1 MQKTSFSLSLL
12 GIFVPFSSHR
22 IISNRRIFSIVLGF
36 LPRIPVTPQLEVFE
50 MVESKHKRKNL
61 AEMSATERAVAG
73 CRNPHP
79 VAKPRTRYAVMLVLS
94 RH

>member
-1 MQKTSFSLSLL
+1 MAKS
-12 GIFVPFSSHR
+12 
-22 IISNRRIFSIVLGF
+22 
-36 LPRIPVTPQLEVFE
+36 E
-50 MVESKHKRKNL
+50 HKRKKL

-94 RH
+94 RR